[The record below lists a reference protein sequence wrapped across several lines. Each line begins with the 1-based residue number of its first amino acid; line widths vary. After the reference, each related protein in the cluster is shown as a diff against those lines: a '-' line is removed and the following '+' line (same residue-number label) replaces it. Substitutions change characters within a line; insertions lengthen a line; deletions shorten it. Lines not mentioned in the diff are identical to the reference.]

1 MSATDYSLEQRGLPS
16 SMDAERSILGAILL
30 DNASFYQADN
40 LRPEEFSLDSHR
52 RVYARMVDMMAASRP
67 VDIITLSEELRTQ
80 QQLEA
85 IGGVAYLASLTDG
98 VPPRANIQHYVRIV
112 KDKALLRGL
121 INLSNKAI
129 GRALE
134 QSEPV
139 DAILNDAEQG
149 LIQLS
154 QDARDIGFAS
164 ISDIVKEHD
173 FIKRITNQT
182 AGITGLAT
190 HFADLDEMTSGL
202 QKGDLIIIAARP
214 SMG

>member
-1 MSATDYSLEQRGLPS
+1 MRA
-16 SMDAERSILGAILL
+16 
-30 DNASFYQADN
+30 
-40 LRPEEFSLDSHR
+40 EEFSLDSHR
-52 RVYARMVDMMAASRP
+52 RIFARISDMIEAARA

-85 IGGVAYLASLTDG
+85 VGGVAYLASLTDG
-98 VPPRANIQHYVRIV
+98 VPPRANIHHYVRIV

-164 ISDIVKEHD
+164 VSDIVK
-173 FIKRITNQT
+173 
-182 AGITGLAT
+182 
-190 HFADLDEMTSGL
+190 
-202 QKGDLIIIAARP
+202 AARHHQAHHQP
-214 SMG
+214 DRRNHRTGHRFRRPRRNDQRPPEGRPHHHRRAALPWAKRRWS